1 MKTEIVYED
10 RDILVCRKPAGF
22 AVQSARAS
30 QMDMESELRNYLCG
44 GGLHVL
50 HRLDQ
55 PVEGL
60 LVFAKSRD
68 AAAKLEAQMRD
79 QTMRKYYRAL
89 ACGRMPQTEGEL
101 IDEIV
106 KTGNGVAEIVTAE
119 SGTAQERNGAAEIAA
134 GSAENGSR
142 KAAGADLSDLSTR
155 RAAESGTTQKRQQGG
170 VNASSK
176 RAALS
181 YQVVSYDADIGV
193 TDVKICLHTGRFHQI
208 RLQFSHAG
216 HPLVGDR
223 KYGDETAWALAETL
237 GLSHVA
243 LCAERLC
250 FLHPRTGK
258 EMDFC
263 ITPTF
268 HKK

>member
-10 RDILVCRKPAGF
+10 RDILVCRKPAGL
-22 AVQSARAS
+22 AVQSARTS
-30 QMDMESELRNYLCG
+30 QMDMESELRNYLRG
-44 GGLHVL
+44 GGLHVI

-60 LVFAKSRD
+60 LVFAKSRN
-68 AAAKLEAQMRD
+68 AAAKLEAQM
-79 QTMRKYYRAL
+79 QNGTVQKYYRAL
-89 ACGRMPQTEGEL
+89 VCGRMPQTEGRL

-106 KTGNGVAEIVTAE
+106 KTGNGAAEIVTA
-119 SGTAQERNGAAEIAA
+119 GTGDIQEENGVGAIAA
-134 GSAENGSR
+134 GDAGSGSR
-142 KAAGADLSDLSTR
+142 RADLSAKRT
-155 RAAESGTTQKRQQGG
+155 AEGGTAQKRQQGG
-170 VNASSK
+170 VHTSAK

-193 TDVKICLHTGRFHQI
+193 TDVKICLQTGRFHQI

-223 KYGDETAWALAETL
+223 KYGDETARALAGAL
-237 GLSHVA
+237 GLQNVA

-250 FLHPRTGK
+250 FLHPKTGK
-258 EMDFC
+258 EMDFR
-263 ITPTF
+263 ITPAF

>member
-10 RDILVCRKPAGF
+10 RDILVCRKPAGL

-30 QMDMESELRNYLCG
+30 QMDMESELRNYLRG
-44 GGLHVL
+44 GRLHVI

-101 IDEIV
+101 IDRIV

-119 SGTAQERNGAAEIAA
+119 TRAAQEGNGVAEIAA
-134 GSAENGSR
+134 GSVENGSQ
-142 KAAGADLSDLSTR
+142 KVAGADLSI
-155 RAAESGTTQKRQQGG
+155 
-170 VNASSK
+170 K

-181 YQVVSYDADIGV
+181 YQAVSYDADIGV
-193 TDVKICLHTGRFHQI
+193 TDVKICLQTGRFHQI